1 MKRIGIL
8 LLGIMLAVVSY
19 GQSKH
24 VWQSQDYEEAQKKFD
39 DVQAMYK
46 KKGNKTWSLKLL
58 EAFPIAS
65 DKTIKHQYVIKCDTT
80 FSADIIS
87 NVLSAWC
94 KIKFPDAVQSNVGSN
109 ENFRISGIL
118 KGVVQTF
125 LLICTCQL
133 NLRQEYLSTLLVLGR
148 GLSTQLQ
155 GIVIR
160 LFQTQNKRIHMPW
173 HLLTA
178 IIMAC

>member
-118 KGVVQTF
+118 KGVGQTTGAYGTYINANEEVIIEVKENRVEFVQNEKYSAKSGYFLRF
-125 LLICTCQL
+125 LL
-133 NLRQEYLSTLLVLGR
+133 YLCHVMDDFACLD
-148 GLSTQLQ
+148 LQ
-155 GIVIR
+155 
-160 LFQTQNKRIHMPW
+160 H
-173 HLLTA
+173 
-178 IIMAC
+178 